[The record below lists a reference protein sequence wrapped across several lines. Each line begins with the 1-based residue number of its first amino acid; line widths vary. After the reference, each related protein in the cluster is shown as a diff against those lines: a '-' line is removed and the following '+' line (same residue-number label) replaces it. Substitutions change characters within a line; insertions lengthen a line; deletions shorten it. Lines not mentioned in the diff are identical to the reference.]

1 MAKKQGAIHEGSLA
15 DGWLKGF
22 NQFMSELSTG
32 GTTGETGPEAEKKR
46 RLKRREMY
54 SDMQA
59 DEQKKQDEENAL
71 PGQDPDKPKEFSDPE
86 STDPVQ
92 IMRQGASGMST
103 SPSNRDTPTA
113 QSAKASAG
121 RLLNPIRDSNKPE
134 ESADPFKIGQRAPGQ
149 SADQGGVHG
158 GSIGERSPANTEA
171 AAMSDT
177 IADLQ
182 ARLAKMELASGPA
195 AAAPAPAP
203 AAAPAPTAAETAT
216 IGDEF
221 LKQAVPTGA
230 GSPPPL
236 SVQSSALRPGISWNS
251 GAEGTS
257 NAKAIDAGNQQDVAS
272 GGGNRGL
279 MAAIGGALGGAKDA
293 VGGALGGA
301 KDAAGGALGAITGGP
316 KPPLKAQYKDL
327 TNIEIARLERQGIDV
342 YESPETDAFA
352 QSFKGG

>member
-22 NQFMSELSTG
+22 NQFMSELSM
-32 GTTGETGPEAEKKR
+32 GETGPEAEKKR

-54 SDMQA
+54 PDMQA
-59 DEQKKQDEENAL
+59 EEQKKQDSVRGEMFDEETQL
-71 PGQDPDKPKEFSDPE
+71 PAKGEAAMTQADLSKRDATLPNLPARDPL
-86 STDPVQ
+86 
-92 IMRQGASGMST
+92 A
-103 SPSNRDTPTA
+103 A
-113 QSAKASAG
+113 AG
-121 RLLNPIRDSNKPE
+121 RLLNPVRDSNKPE
-134 ESADPFKIGQRAPGQ
+134 ESADPFKIGQRAAGQ

-158 GSIGERSPANTEA
+158 GSIGEKPAADSETV
-171 AAMSDT
+171 AMSDT

-182 ARLAKMELASGPA
+182 ARLAKMELSAGPPT
-195 AAAPAPAP
+195 APV
-203 AAAPAPTAAETAT
+203 PAPTAAETAT

-230 GSPPPL
+230 GPAPPPGPQVDAFAD
-236 SVQSSALRPGISWNS
+236 SFKGGGQAGPPPPPPANVPVSRAGMAGGRRGIDQ
-251 GAEGTS
+251 AVR
-257 NAKAIDAGNQQDVAS
+257 AGNEKDVAS

-279 MAAIGGALGGAKDA
+279 MAAI
-293 VGGALGGA
+293 GGALGGA